1 MKKLALV
8 LAVSLVTCASS
19 FAQYQPEAG
28 TVTTEIQFN
37 PFNQDGENFSIDG
50 LKLRYFFNEKHALRL
65 NLGFGVGSNK
75 YSDDGVNETTD
86 EKWSTDLKSK
96 TGNFTLGLGYEY
108 HINVAPRFSVYVG
121 GETGFT
127 VTTAKT
133 KINGKTGSDETDV
146 TIKNYY
152 TNDVEN
158 GMGNFDPTDPFNG
171 ISPTGAFTYN
181 LQALT
186 GFDFYMYKGLYC
198 GAEFGLQFR
207 TTKYK
212 NLGIEGKVAGTDIKS
227 EDFEDTAKRTSLSL
241 AFKAVTAIRLG
252 WKF

>member
-1 MKKLALV
+1 
-8 LAVSLVTCASS
+8 
-19 FAQYQPEAG
+19 
-28 TVTTEIQFN
+28 
-37 PFNQDGENFSIDG
+37 
-50 LKLRYFFNEKHALRL
+50 
-65 NLGFGVGSNK
+65 
-75 YSDDGVNETTD
+75 
-86 EKWSTDLKSK
+86 
-96 TGNFTLGLGYEY
+96 
-108 HINVAPRFSVYVG
+108 
-121 GETGFT
+121 
-127 VTTAKT
+127 
-133 KINGKTGSDETDV
+133 
-146 TIKNYY
+146 
-152 TNDVEN
+152 
-158 GMGNFDPTDPFNG
+158 MGNFDPTDPFNG

-241 AFKAVTAIRLG
+241 AFKAVPAIRLG